1 MFGNILIDKLRF
13 SVKRDEICNP
23 YNAQTKLNDI
33 MSKHFRKNN
42 YTVNFDKCYFRITF
56 TPTLYLDNVSESEG
70 KPILNLEMMS
80 EEKLLKLLRDIY
92 TALEEDAAVT
102 WIDFTKNTLPTLPVF
117 EHIKALSKRQF
128 KYPYRVNDCT
138 SQGSN
143 TSLILS
149 PVKRSKDIKSRNTN
163 RQICFYTKVDEVN
176 NKTKVPFVDNVYLS
190 DDEIAQIKEISEL
203 TSRERLLNTINLL
216 SNLENEIKWSS
227 QKTIM
232 FQTGIIKACMSVN
245 MTSGDVQE
253 LQNRI
258 DKLESKINNINS
270 LENVQSSQN
279 NYTSDKQSK
288 VANAEIAPKRSVTT
302 SNKINQSDFW
312 RKVIDNLK
320 QSKKMMLY
328 TTLLNSRAVQ
338 IDDLNIEI
346 EFPNGLTPFNE
357 KVINDPNNR
366 NDLMKAIFAIT
377 GNQMNIKLKDSK
389 VKMPEEKEKKLPL
402 QELGIDIN
410 IIE

>member
-190 DDEIAQIKEISEL
+190 DDEIAQIPE
-203 TSRERLLNTINLL
+203 TNYERATGRLWLNG
-216 SNLENEIKWSS
+216 K
-227 QKTIM
+227 
-232 FQTGIIKACMSVN
+232 
-245 MTSGDVQE
+245 
-253 LQNRI
+253 
-258 DKLESKINNINS
+258 NS
-270 LENVQSSQN
+270 LNILRCEQRYK
-279 NYTSDKQSK
+279 YTSNIQRITRYLTGSKDEKQLTLSLLIEQLEEGNLYKKLDEFYTNELSK
-288 VANAEIAPKRSVTT
+288 YVFFDDILQEKNVKL
-302 SNKINQSDFW
+302 NKHEEMVKDILVKYDN
-312 RKVIDNLK
+312 IDIKIFQHLFE
-320 QSKKMMLY
+320 
-328 TTLLNSRAVQ
+328 
-338 IDDLNIEI
+338 EI
-346 EFPNGLTPFNE
+346 EYKNQFKYSTK
-357 KVINDPNNR
+357 KV
-366 NDLMKAIFAIT
+366 LYHIT
-377 GNQMNIKLKDSK
+377 GKYYEELYNKFIYNQPNAAT
-389 VKMPEEKEKKLPL
+389 
-402 QELGIDIN
+402 GAG
-410 IIE
+410 